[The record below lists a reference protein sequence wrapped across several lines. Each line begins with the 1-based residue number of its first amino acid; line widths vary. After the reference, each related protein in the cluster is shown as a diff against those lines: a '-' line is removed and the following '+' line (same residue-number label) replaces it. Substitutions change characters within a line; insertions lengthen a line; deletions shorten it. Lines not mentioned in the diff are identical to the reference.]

1 MTVTET
7 HPLSTDGT
15 RLDSIQN
22 FTSEYW
28 WLGFLGFW
36 EWVHP
41 VFGLF
46 YLCFLFIPVAIA
58 LEWLTDEGDP
68 TEWIE
73 DREPTGVRGH
83 LGAGWATIH
92 PVPLVQ
98 SIIHRCNMA
107 VVRGRKLTPD
117 PDEFDQEQPLWLPFD
132 DEWTILS
139 GSPDKTFAHDTGVPQ
154 HRYAYDFVITD
165 DKGSTYDKAASGT
178 DPATHYCYGEPVLAP
193 ADGTVVNATDSRND
207 SSRANGAPAPTYRSI
222 YGNYV
227 VIDHGDMVTV
237 LAHLQQG
244 SLTVQVGDTIEQGE
258 QIASCGY
265 SGNASEPQLHM
276 HVQDR
281 SRLSIGIGLPA
292 RFDATDTRHLDGDF
306 MNDKQAIVHCGQ
318 GVKTR
323 KPTDQS

>member
-1 MTVTET
+1 MVRTEDSERQIIA
-7 HPLSTDGT
+7 HRFNEAELLTDRFNPVKDGSKT
-15 RLDSIQN
+15 SYSHEQRYSDPVEVPGENYGIYADEEDELIVIDVDDYRSEVDEKVSSIQ
-22 FTSEYW
+22 
-28 WLGFLGFW
+28 
-36 EWVHP
+36 
-41 VFGLF
+41 
-46 YLCFLFIPVAIA
+46 AINRLPPT
-58 LEWLTDEGDP
+58 LEVE
-68 TEWIE
+68 
-73 DREPTGVRGH
+73 
-83 LGAGWATIH
+83 
-92 PVPLVQ
+92 
-98 SIIHRCNMA
+98 
-107 VVRGRKLTPD
+107 TP
-117 PDEFDQEQPLWLPFD
+117 
-132 DEWTILS
+132 
-139 GSPDKTFAHDTGVPQ
+139 HDTGVPQ